1 MSETTRKKDNRIY
14 GFDAIRAFS
23 ALYIMGYW
31 HLRNYLS
38 TATNVAMKTH
48 IAYQMV
54 YFCLAGFTFI
64 SGYLIYKHHK
74 DSIKD
79 FFLNRVLR
87 IYPLYLLALVSMYLT
102 HYINAKQLV
111 LSLFGLGCFYP
122 EKSPLTLWYVNMII
136 LLYALTAV
144 LFRIPKGIY
153 RLILAIL
160 IESILYVLAIRLKI
174 DERLYFFFPFYITGL
189 FAAERVDIKCIVD
202 DAKNYMLIYVTVIM
216 MCACLVVAHFTPK
229 EFTYST
235 LIGSVCFIICGTAFG
250 TLISKVKPLCTVM
263 MALSYASMTIYMF
276 HRCIYY
282 IAKKAAGTMTVPTA
296 ILTIFIIIVIAYLI
310 QFIYDKICSVIIK
323 GRS

>member
-87 IYPLYLLALVSMYLT
+87 IYPLYLLAL
-102 HYINAKQLV
+102 
-111 LSLFGLGCFYP
+111 
-122 EKSPLTLWYVNMII
+122 
-136 LLYALTAV
+136 
-144 LFRIPKGIY
+144 
-153 RLILAIL
+153 
-160 IESILYVLAIRLKI
+160 
-174 DERLYFFFPFYITGL
+174 
-189 FAAERVDIKCIVD
+189 
-202 DAKNYMLIYVTVIM
+202 
-216 MCACLVVAHFTPK
+216 
-229 EFTYST
+229 
-235 LIGSVCFIICGTAFG
+235 
-250 TLISKVKPLCTVM
+250 
-263 MALSYASMTIYMF
+263 ASMTIYMF

-310 QFIYDKICSVIIK
+310 QFIYDKICSVIIT